1 MAAHLPAS
9 ALQPTGVQGVR
20 QVLEEPPS
28 LSKLQFTPPAERR
41 LQQAAQPAAAQQQ
54 TQQQQGQPRR
64 PQQPLGQVRGL
75 FTQPKQPQRRR
86 LPWEQQQ
93 SRQAARRG
101 DIEMQPVFGASTA
114 TTTVSAGLERS
125 EASDTCR
132 GAWHMGGADADAR
145 RWLSRRACA
154 ARLEY
159 VPLPHL
165 IASGLPCCLALPLQD
180 AAVLRRAVEQ
190 QLAREATQQARQAQ
204 QAQQPPARVEEVD
217 LTAEPSS
224 SQAPPPARQQ
234 GRQGRQQQQAWRG
247 PAQPIASAA
256 GLAGQVAA
264 VVARPAFDWQ
274 ARLQE
279 LARLQD
285 TEAFSDLHSDYLAPA
300 PAAGRYDGAGAGCSL
315 GGSVLLLWMALLSP
329 AAVQTDMPLCLP
341 QGPHPPPHPPAVLL
355 HLALPPSAAE
365 YLEAAREADRA
376 KRRVLQLQG
385 SEAQY
390 MQQTHTALERAQP
403 HLAMRAEAEAHRVSC
418 GAPARRWRAAACWLA
433 LTVRSCWSPA
443 PGMRCLPRSWRRS
456 CTACSW
462 TSGTRSGS
470 GGWRPSRRC
479 RRQRSGRRLRRPPR
493 RRQHPRGLLRRRRS
507 RRRKWRC
514 WTL

>member
-9 ALQPTGVQGVR
+9 ALQPTAVQGVR

-93 SRQAARRG
+93 SRQAAQRG
-101 DIEMQPVFGASTA
+101 DIEMQPVFGTSTA
-114 TTTVSAGLERS
+114 TTTVSAERS

-132 GAWHMGGADADAR
+132 GAWHMGGADPR
-145 RWLSRRACA
+145 RWLSRRACT
-154 ARLEY
+154 ARLDY

-204 QAQQPPARVEEVD
+204 QAQQPPTRVEEVD
-217 LTAEPSS
+217 LTGEPSS
-224 SQAPPPARQQ
+224 SQAPPPAQQQ

-355 HLALPPSAAE
+355 PLALPPSAAE

-403 HLAMRAEAEAHRVSC
+403 HLAMRAEAEAHRVSWRGGRAWWEGSARWALPPGVGGQLRAGWLSPC
-418 GAPARRWRAAACWLA
+418 ALAGPPPLGYTASHAAGGGAAPHAAGQAARGAAAA
-433 LTVRSCWSPA
+433 AGVQA
-443 PGMRCLPRSWRRS
+443 G
-456 CTACSW
+456 AA
-462 TSGTRSGS
+462 GGS
-470 GGWRPSRRC
+470 GPAGGC
-479 RRQRSGRRLRRPPR
+479 GGR
-493 RRQHPRGLLRRRRS
+493 HGGASTRGG
-507 RRRKWRC
+507 C
-514 WTL
+514 